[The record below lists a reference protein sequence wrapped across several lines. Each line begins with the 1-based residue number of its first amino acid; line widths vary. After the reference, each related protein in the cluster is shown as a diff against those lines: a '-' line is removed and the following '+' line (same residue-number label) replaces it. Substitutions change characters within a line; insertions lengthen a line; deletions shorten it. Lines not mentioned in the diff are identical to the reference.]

1 MGLSNG
7 NPSLEGGTTMPGKKT
22 SSALDFIKPCKPLA
36 KKKASSHDGWGG
48 VRPGAGRKPL
58 GEKALDKMV
67 VIRLTAEQKAFF
79 RTLGGSVWLR
89 QVLDLCM
96 RESAPGKFRD
106 AANESPFGGIPAE
119 KFFTERN

>member
-1 MGLSNG
+1 
-7 NPSLEGGTTMPGKKT
+7 MPGKKT

-119 KFFTERN
+119 KFRGFRGNCW

>member
-1 MGLSNG
+1 
-7 NPSLEGGTTMPGKKT
+7 MPGKKT

-79 RTLGGSVWLR
+79 RTLGGSVWLG
-89 QVLDLCM
+89 
-96 RESAPGKFRD
+96 ESAPGKFRD